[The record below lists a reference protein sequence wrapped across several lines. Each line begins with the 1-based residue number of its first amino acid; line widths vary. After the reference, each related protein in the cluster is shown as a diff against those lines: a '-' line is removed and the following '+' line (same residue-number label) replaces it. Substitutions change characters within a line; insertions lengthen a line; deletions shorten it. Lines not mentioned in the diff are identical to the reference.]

1 MWAVV
6 PPEGLEP
13 THLAPEASA
22 LSAELRGHITNIAV
36 GGWHNKEVR
45 RIKIAMTIAMTA
57 QMPDWAGYAVSE
69 NGFGTPATGSFTV
82 AIMVLGNAKCGF
94 EGIQIGQSSN
104 IGSRKCLNFS
114 PSMDSI
120 IVSVSGA
127 GIFTQFHTAR
137 VADECPHTD
146 WRLTRVVK
154 VLTRLHGRN
163 IIAIAVEHRKKTLV
177 MLDTIDDK
185 SDIL

>member
-22 LSAELRGHITNIAV
+22 LSAELRGHTPNIAV
-36 GGWHNKEVR
+36 DGWHNKEVR
-45 RIKIAMTIAMTA
+45 RIKIAMTA
-57 QMPDWAGYAVSE
+57 QMPDWAGYAAAE
-69 NGFGTPATGSFTV
+69 NGFGTPETGSFTV

-94 EGIQIGQSSN
+94 EGIRIGQSSN

-127 GIFTQFHTAR
+127 GIF
-137 VADECPHTD
+137 
-146 WRLTRVVK
+146 
-154 VLTRLHGRN
+154 
-163 IIAIAVEHRKKTLV
+163 I
-177 MLDTIDDK
+177 
-185 SDIL
+185 